1 MIIAIDMGNTNAVI
15 GCMEGEKMVFTSH
28 ISTDRSKTVDEYALL
43 FKGILEMHGI
53 DPNALEGGIISS
65 VVPMLRPVLRDAVER
80 LTGKRPLLVGAGV
93 KTGLNIKIDNPAQ
106 LGGDLVVA
114 AVGACAKYPRPI
126 VLFDMGTATTV
137 SVIDG
142 KGDFLG
148 GMIIPGLR
156 VAVDALSA
164 RASQLPLNISLEA
177 PESLIGANTIDCMR
191 SGAIYGN
198 AAMLDGII
206 DRVEEELCAPV
217 TAVATGNLISMV
229 LPYCER
235 KIYPEPNL
243 LLHGLRLLYEKN
255 TRKSRHTAG
264 GEGGDDR

>member
-1 MIIAIDMGNTNAVI
+1 MIVAIDMGNTNAVI
-15 GCMEGEKMVFTSH
+15 GCMEGEKMIFTSH

-43 FKGILEMHGI
+43 FKGIFEMNHI
-53 DPNALEGGIISS
+53 DPKTLEGGIISS
-65 VVPMLRPVLRDAVER
+65 VVPMLRPVLRDAVEL

-93 KTGLNIKIDNPAQ
+93 KTGLNIKIDNPTQ
-106 LGGDLVVA
+106 LGGDLVVV
-114 AVGACAKYPRPI
+114 AVAACAKYPKPI
-126 VLFDMGTATTV
+126 VIFDMGTATTA
-137 SVIDG
+137 SVIGKDG
-142 KGDFLG
+142 SYLG

-177 PESLIGANTIDCMR
+177 PEKMIGTNTIDCMR

-206 DRVEEELCAPV
+206 ERLEEELGEPV
-217 TAVATGNLISMV
+217 SAVATGNLISMV
-229 LPYCER
+229 IPYCEK
-235 KIYPEPNL
+235 KIYSEPDL

-255 TRKSRHTAG
+255 SRKGAAL
-264 GEGGDDR
+264 

>member
-1 MIIAIDMGNTNAVI
+1 M
-15 GCMEGEKMVFTSH
+15 
-28 ISTDRSKTVDEYALL
+28 
-43 FKGILEMHGI
+43 
-53 DPNALEGGIISS
+53 
-65 VVPMLRPVLRDAVER
+65 
-80 LTGKRPLLVGAGV
+80 

-137 SVIDG
+137 SVIDRSG
-142 KGDFLG
+142 SYLG